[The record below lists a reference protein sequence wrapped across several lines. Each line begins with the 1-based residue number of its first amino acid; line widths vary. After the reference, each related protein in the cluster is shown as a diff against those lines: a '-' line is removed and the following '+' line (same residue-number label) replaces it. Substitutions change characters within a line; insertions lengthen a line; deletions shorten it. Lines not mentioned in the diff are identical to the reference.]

1 MKFFPESLVPDP
13 DKKLSISDKGLIN
26 KIVEKLVTDDKD
38 LRLINQTHEVRHN
51 KGKYEGGL
59 GDYIVCKFIKND
71 KNIFIAFTK
80 ISFYDKKDFDYDIPL
95 MNSFWDCMHDKKLE
109 PHVHEEMPGI
119 QYLPESNIDTKK
131 LCGIRITLDKKKE
144 TSFAVG
150 SVDEIYGSWDGN
162 DNKLYKCALNNLNL
176 YVDWIKKDL

>member
-1 MKFFPESLVPDP
+1 
-13 DKKLSISDKGLIN
+13 
-26 KIVEKLVTDDKD
+26 
-38 LRLINQTHEVRHN
+38 
-51 KGKYEGGL
+51 
-59 GDYIVCKFIKND
+59 
-71 KNIFIAFTK
+71 
-80 ISFYDKKDFDYDIPL
+80 